1 MSDFVDN
8 FFIMGTKTN
17 KKQCK
22 PILKLSMIKM
32 WQQVVETL
40 ADPAALTTN
49 LFLESFW
56 GRPSDGQLG
65 IIWHLWVRLSQA
77 KIADLCHNVV
87 RDQHVTSGQIS
98 VNQLLG
104 LQVLHPFT
112 HVAKK
117 THPSRCQTVWW
128 VVTVNLGVK
137 FINEPTGQSAAAEVL
152 GRGNVPWS
160 WES

>member
-1 MSDFVDN
+1 
-8 FFIMGTKTN
+8 MGTKTN
-17 KKQCK
+17 KIQCK
-22 PILKLSMIKM
+22 PILKLNIMKM
-32 WQQVVETL
+32 WQQVVENL
-40 ADPAALTTN
+40 AGPAALTTN

-56 GRPSDGQLG
+56 GRPFDGQFG

-87 RDQHVTSGQIS
+87 REQHVTSCQIS

-112 HVAKK
+112 HVTKK
-117 THPSRCQTVWW
+117 THTSRCHTVWW
-128 VVTVNLGVK
+128 VITFNPCVK
-137 FINEPTGQSAAAEVL
+137 FTNEPTGQSAAAEVL
-152 GRGNVPWS
+152 GRGNAPWS